1 MMLPYPLTR
10 PHRLRLAHAFA
21 PIPRVDISI
30 ECAIEDQMGK
40 AFVDSTEN
48 PQLFM
53 IEQDGFFCYFAGAL
67 NSTAG
72 SAFLSRLPNGRML
85 MAGSPGWQT
94 AVENSFDD
102 NLIHISRDSYSSAA
116 LSVDHLR
123 SLASSNPQTPHVV
136 RVDAA
141 LAGTD
146 TPYLDIGAFDSP
158 DDFVA
163 RGIGFC
169 MMKDGTI
176 IGGAYSSL
184 VCSNAIEV
192 SIVVDPAQRRQG
204 IATALSC
211 QLLLWCLDHHLAPH
225 WDAANA
231 ESCSLAEKLGYTE
244 ARKYAA
250 YYLK

>member
-1 MMLPYPLTR
+1 MLPYPLTR
-10 PHRLRLAHAFA
+10 PNRLRLARAFA

-30 ECAIEDQMGK
+30 ECAVEDQMGQ
-40 AFVDSTEN
+40 AFVDSVAN

-53 IEQDGFFCYFAGAL
+53 IEQDGFFCYFAGDL
-67 NSTAG
+67 DSDAG
-72 SAFLSRLPNGRML
+72 RDFLGKIPNGRML

-94 AVENSFDD
+94 AVERSFGED
-102 NLIHISRDSYSSAA
+102 LIHISRDSYASAA
-116 LSVDHLR
+116 LSADHLR
-123 SLASSNPQTPHVV
+123 SLASSNPLSSDVV

-141 LAGTD
+141 LAGAD
-146 TPYLDIGAFDSP
+146 TPYLGIGAFDSP
-158 DDFVA
+158 EDFVT

-169 MMKDGTI
+169 IMKDGTI

-192 SIVVDPAQRRQG
+192 SIVVDPAHQRQG
-204 IATALSC
+204 IATALAC

-231 ESCSLAEKLGYTE
+231 ESCGLAEKLGYTKE
-244 ARKYAA
+244 RKYAA